1 MERSQTE
8 VREDTQGTS
17 MIGKC
22 QGVDAATPR
31 PVLDGGLGVIGR
43 SVARQESR
51 DSFLFLHRK
60 VGTESG
66 DRSIFQCKDEPE
78 TGQGGKGQAAG

>member
-1 MERSQTE
+1 
-8 VREDTQGTS
+8 

-66 DRSIFQCKDEPE
+66 DRQLLFGALECGRKVEPGKY
-78 TGQGGKGQAAG
+78 GQSPINRPTLY